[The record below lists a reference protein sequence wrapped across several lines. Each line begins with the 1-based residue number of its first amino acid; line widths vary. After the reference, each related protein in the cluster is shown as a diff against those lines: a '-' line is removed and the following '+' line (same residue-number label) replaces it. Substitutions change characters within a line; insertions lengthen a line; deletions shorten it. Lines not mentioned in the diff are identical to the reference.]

1 MTTNTVIDLT
11 KGMLTGKSEDDDAI
25 DLGDY
30 VCKHVDGVLMCKDKE
45 GGEYRE
51 MGPEFN
57 QTFSPEVSL

>member
-1 MTTNTVIDLT
+1 MAKTAIDLT
-11 KGMLTGKSEDDDAI
+11 KGMLTGASEDDGAI
-25 DLGDY
+25 ELDNY

-57 QTFSPEVSL
+57 QIFSPEVSL